1 MPFDP
6 RDAPFPRAAPYRE
19 AEADPR
25 ASFASFP
32 AGAAGAGMDSAAPVE
47 TTLKAESIL
56 LEEFNAASVAAYQA
70 KEAGQTLFNLY
81 LLSAGALATGL
92 GVIVNAYSPS
102 ARISLDLLQTVILC
116 IAGILSF
123 ALFAKFLEQRQDY
136 ADGVHAMEAIRE
148 LYTQRLRSRMP
159 EIEAALRSRW
169 KGGMPAH
176 GGADAIISGTMAL
189 LGSLCFAGATGHELG
204 LLNAPSSLSNLLHPL
219 GDASS
224 LVLEAAVC
232 VLALLAHAIYYLR
245 M

>member
-1 MPFDP
+1 M
-6 RDAPFPRAAPYRE
+6 
-19 AEADPR
+19 
-25 ASFASFP
+25 
-32 AGAAGAGMDSAAPVE
+32 G

-56 LEEFNAASVAAYQA
+56 LEEFNAASVATYQA
-70 KEAGQTLFNLY
+70 KEASQTLFNLY

-136 ADGVHAMEAIRE
+136 VEGIRGMEAIRDI
-148 LYTQRLRSRMP
+148 YVRRLRARMP
-159 EIEAALRSRW
+159 EIETALRSRW
-169 KGGMPAH
+169 KHGMPAH
-176 GGADAIISGTMAL
+176 GGADVIISGTMAL
-189 LGSLCFAGATGHELG
+189 LGSLCFAGAMGHELG
-204 LLNAPSSLSNLLHPL
+204 LLNAPSLLSAVLHPL

-232 VLALLAHAIYYLR
+232 VLALVAHVIYYVR
-245 M
+245 NKPT